1 MKLVLDTK
9 SFVDAVSWVG
19 KALDSKDD
27 KAYIALV
34 VDADGKGFIS
44 HTSGTS
50 FIKSE
55 IKVNSIELEND
66 EEGVNL
72 ALAAQFV
79 KRFAA
84 TLRDPSTPLT
94 FSKDLNDERTSLTV
108 TRPQENYTIPL
119 VAARIGSQPKY
130 EVLGTIADGEY
141 FDAVTKLAKLTDPVN
156 AGMYPS
162 IGAVD
167 IKLNHEDKNVTIMAT
182 DRYALGEI
190 ILPFTPNESAEF
202 YKENK
207 NILIVE
213 SSASLITPSK
223 GQVDEVEL
231 IYDEKG
237 NKFGYNFSDG
247 RLVLLSPS
255 TADPIPYTAIKK
267 KSENT
272 VGSALLSIGEFRNAL
287 SSVSN
292 LAYDETSIIITIG
305 TKGIT
310 VSDTKGTNSL
320 RVNTEEVEGLDKP
333 LTVRF
338 TRSILNEALSPIS
351 TNRVKFLWKDARDPF
366 IFVPVYDDDSTADNV
381 FLLGIPEQD

>member
-34 VDADGKGFIS
+34 VDADGQGFIS

-55 IKVNSIELEND
+55 IKVNSVELEGD

-84 TLRDPSTPLT
+84 TLRDPQTPLT

-119 VAARIGSQPKY
+119 LAARIGSQPKY
-130 EVLGTIADGEY
+130 EVLGTIDDGEY
-141 FDAVTKLAKLTDPVN
+141 FDTVTKLAKLTDPVN
-156 AGMYPS
+156 AGMYPA
-162 IGAVD
+162 IGTVD
-167 IKLNHEDKNVTIMAT
+167 IKLNPEDKSVTVMAT

-190 ILPFTPNESAEF
+190 VLPFVPNDKADF
-202 YKENK
+202 FKENK
-207 NILIVE
+207 NILIAE
-213 SSASLITPSK
+213 SSASLISPSK
-223 GQVDEVEL
+223 GKVDAVEL
-231 IYDEKG
+231 IYDEKS
-237 NKFGYNFSDG
+237 NKFGYNFADG
-247 RLVLLSPS
+247 RLVLFSPS
-255 TADPIPYTAIKK
+255 TADAIPYTAIKN

-272 VGSALLSIGEFRNAL
+272 VGSALLSIVEFRNAVGA
-287 SSVSN
+287 VSN

-305 TKGIT
+305 KKGIT
-310 VSDTKGTNSL
+310 VSDTKGSNSL
-320 RVNTEEVEGLDKP
+320 RVSAEEIEGLDDV

-351 TNRVKFLWKDARDPF
+351 TNRVKFKWKDASDPF
-366 IFVPVYDDDSTADNV
+366 IFEPVYDDGTSADNV